1 MGDFIKKFNSDENK
15 GLSSSEYESRLK
27 KFGLNKLPNINKE
40 SIVLIFLK
48 QFCDPLIYILL
59 IGATFSIFLKE
70 YSDGIFI
77 FAILIVNSII
87 GCIQEYSAKKSVD
100 SLKKIVKSKVV
111 VIRDGLEKEIDSELL
126 VPGDIVILKCGSKV
140 PADMILL
147 SSENLEVNES
157 MLTGESVAVEK
168 NEKFIPKE
176 DCQLQDRLNEVFA
189 GTIITKGVAKGIVIA
204 VGKETEMG
212 KIADK
217 ITQKTTIET
226 PLTIRMK
233 AFSKVFTVIVC
244 IAVALVAII
253 AVARGGTI
261 KDILLMSISLAVS
274 SIPEALPI
282 TITIALSIGM
292 LNMSKRNVVVRNLSA
307 VEALGSCTVIAS
319 DKTGTLTQNELR
331 IIDIFDNNC
340 EKFAAENVQMQKT
353 IKNSKDCLTDFN
365 NRLILASILA
375 NEAGKNGNEFFGDA
389 VDIAFLKYAD
399 SFGYSQNQILA
410 DFERK
415 KILYYTSES
424 RCSASFVEIDGKMY
438 VFAKGAPETI
448 VSMCSNDNVTNINRK
463 IETLSED
470 GMRVLGVAYGMV
482 EKKENYGDYS
492 YNDLKNLDFI
502 ALVAMLD
509 PLRDEAKM
517 AVKECQ
523 NAGINIVMVTGDS
536 PKTAFAIAKN
546 LDFIDNI
553 EQVKTGSDIKNAL
566 AIDKDNLDKLTAST
580 KVYSRMEPTQKL
592 DIVDSLIRNG
602 NFVAVTGDGVN
613 DAPALKNA
621 NVGIAMGKSGTDIA
635 RESADIVL
643 MDDNFASVTHAV
655 EEGRIVY
662 NNIRKLIFFVVSCNI
677 PEVMIYILSL
687 LFGLPAPFNA
697 TQLLWLN
704 VITEGVQNIFLAF
717 EKKEG
722 DEMQKKPR
730 RPDEAIFDKIMI
742 RRCVWSIVAMC
753 FLYMFVY
760 YYCLKVLNI
769 NSYETTNLLM
779 MLFVFIQN
787 MQVFNSR
794 SENKSVFKHD
804 ISGNKKLIFGVLSI
818 TALHIFASENSV
830 TSRILKINPLTLKE
844 IVIMF
849 LLASIIILVSEIE
862 KVMRKRGVGRGYV
875 KE

>member
-1 MGDFIKKFNSDENK
+1 MGDFIKKFSSDEDR
-15 GLSSSEYESRLK
+15 GLSSLECESRLK
-27 KFGLNKLPNINKE
+27 KFGLNKLPDVNKE
-40 SIVLIFLK
+40 NIILIFLK
-48 QFCDPLIYILL
+48 QFCNPLIYILL
-59 IGATFSIFLKE
+59 IGAIFSIFLKE

-100 SLKKIVKSKVV
+100 SLKKIVKSKVIV
-111 VIRDGLEKEIDSELL
+111 VRDGLEKEIDSELL
-126 VPGDIVILKCGSKV
+126 VLGDIVILKCGSKV
-140 PADMILL
+140 PADMMLL

-168 NEKFIPKE
+168 NEKFIPKK
-176 DCQLQDRLNEVFA
+176 DCQLQDRLNEIFA
-189 GTIITKGVAKGIVIA
+189 GTIITKGIAKGIVIA

-226 PLTIRMK
+226 PLTIRMN

-244 IAVALVAII
+244 IAVTIVAII

-282 TITIALSIGM
+282 TITITLSIGM

-319 DKTGTLTQNELR
+319 DKTGTLTQNELK
-331 IIDIFDNNC
+331 IIDVFDNNC
-340 EKFAAENVQMQKT
+340 EKFIPEKVQTEKI
-353 IKNSKDCLTDFN
+353 IKNSEDCLNNFS
-365 NRLILASILA
+365 NRLILTGVLA

-389 VDIAFLKYAD
+389 VDIAFLKYTD
-399 SFGYSQNQILA
+399 DLGYSQNQISS
-410 DFERK
+410 DFNRK
-415 KILYYTSES
+415 KFLYYTSES
-424 RCSASFVEIDGKMY
+424 RYSASFVEINRKMY
-438 VFAKGAPETI
+438 VFVKGAPETI
-448 VSMCSNDNVTNINRK
+448 ISMCSNDSGNINKK

-470 GMRVLGVAYGMV
+470 GMKVLGVAYGV
-482 EKKENYGDYS
+482 VGKKENYDDYD

-509 PLRDEAKM
+509 PLRYEAKM
-517 AVKECQ
+517 AIRECQ
-523 NAGINIVMVTGDS
+523 NAGINIVMVTGDN

-546 LDFIDNI
+546 LDFVNNM

-566 AIDKDNLDKLTAST
+566 AIGKDNLDKLTAST

-643 MDDNFASVTHAV
+643 MDDNFTSVTYAV

-677 PEVMIYILSL
+677 PEVLIYIFSL
-687 LFGLPAPFNA
+687 LFGLPMPFTA

-730 RPDEAIFDKIMI
+730 RPDEPIFDKIMI
-742 RRCVWSIVAMC
+742 RRCVWSILAMC

-769 NSYETTNLLM
+769 NSHETTNLLM

-804 ISGNKKLIFGVLSI
+804 ISGNKKLIFGVLSV
-818 TALHIFASENSV
+818 TVLHIFASENSV

-844 IVIMF
+844 IVVMF
-849 LLASIIILVSEIE
+849 LLASIVVLVSELEKIE
-862 KVMRKRGVGRGYV
+862 RRRNIKTIN
-875 KE
+875 